1 MGKDDDLKT
10 LIADLQ
16 ERRKLL
22 VFLVAEYKDRL
33 EFDDLRDDE
42 LDRSIE
48 ELRVLR
54 TQMQSIDSA
63 LVEIGDKPD
72 GTTPDAQ

>member
-1 MGKDDDLKT
+1 MGKDDDSKS

-22 VFLVAEYKDRL
+22 VLLVAEYKDRL
-33 EFDDLRDDE
+33 KFDDLRDDE

-48 ELRVLR
+48 ELRVLKA
-54 TQMQSIDSA
+54 QIQSIDTA
-63 LVEIGDKPD
+63 LAEMEDKPD
-72 GTTPDAQ
+72 V

>member
-1 MGKDDDLKT
+1 MGKDDDSKS

-22 VFLVAEYKDRL
+22 VLLVAEYKDRL
-33 EFDDLRDDE
+33 KFDELRDDE

-48 ELRVLR
+48 ELRVLKA
-54 TQMQSIDSA
+54 QIQSIDTA
-63 LVEIGDKPD
+63 LAEMEDKPD
-72 GTTPDAQ
+72 I

>member
-1 MGKDDDLKT
+1 MGKDDDSKS

-22 VFLVAEYKDRL
+22 VLLVAEYKDRHK
-33 EFDDLRDDE
+33 FDDLRDDE

-48 ELRVLR
+48 ELRVLKA
-54 TQMQSIDSA
+54 QIQSIDAA
-63 LVEIGDKPD
+63 LAEMEDKPD
-72 GTTPDAQ
+72 V

>member
-1 MGKDDDLKT
+1 MGKDDDSKS

-22 VFLVAEYKDRL
+22 VLLVAEYKDRHK
-33 EFDDLRDDE
+33 FNDLRDDE

-48 ELRVLR
+48 ELRVLKA
-54 TQMQSIDSA
+54 QIQSIDTA
-63 LVEIGDKPD
+63 LAEMEDKPD
-72 GTTPDAQ
+72 V

>member
-1 MGKDDDLKT
+1 MGKDDDSKS

-22 VFLVAEYKDRL
+22 VLLVAEYKDRL
-33 EFDDLRDDE
+33 KFDDLRDDE

-48 ELRVLR
+48 ELRVLKA
-54 TQMQSIDSA
+54 QIQSIDAA
-63 LVEIGDKPD
+63 LAEMEDKPD
-72 GTTPDAQ
+72 V